1 MPPMM
6 TTRSV
11 GRPASASRG
20 GGTGGRAGR
29 GVPDFSTIV
38 AQQLQNLLATIVAQ
52 VGDQGR
58 GQRIGRN
65 QNGDAVNDHIR
76 GDVGNIIG
84 GNDYRGCT
92 YKEFLACNPKEYDGK
107 GGVIVLSRGGI
118 LRCRDSQKVKYIAG
132 SFVGMSWEDFKTL
145 TREEFWPSNKMQK
158 LETELWN
165 HAMVGVGYAAYT
177 DRFHE
182 LARLVPQ
189 LVTLEGKRTESK
201 DRNGRDDNKRNRT
214 GNAFATTTNPVR
226 GGYTGTVPRDC
237 RVVPRNVNPINAR
250 NPLARTC
257 YECGSTDHIK
267 ATCPRNQRN
276 QARERAFM
284 LGAEEAGQNLN
295 IVMGTFTLN
304 DHYATTLFDSG
315 SDYSFVSTTFIPLLD
330 IEPSDLGFS
339 YEIEIASGQLVEIDK
354 VIKGCKLETEGH
366 IFDINLIPFGSG
378 SFDMII
384 GMDWLSNHRAEIICH
399 KKVVRIPLLG
409 GKVLRVIGERP
420 EEKARQLMSAKA
432 KEKKQEEIIVV
443 RVFPEV
449 FLDDL
454 SGLPPNREIEFRI
467 ELIPGAMPVAKSP
480 YRLAPSELEELSG
493 QLKELQDKGFIR
505 PSSSPWGAPTLVR
518 LKLFGNWKAPRTPS
532 EVCSFLGLA
541 GSYEWVR
548 EENAFQTLKDKL
560 CNAPVLALP
569 DGPEDFMVYCDASR
583 IRRIHINRYAVYDTL
598 VNYQEK
604 HVSANTPYPKPQY
617 SILVNMPYPKNQ
629 YSILVNIPYLE
640 NGYGVSNGYGISKT
654 DMAYQNQLKKIMEY
668 FILGAHIMQPQYAIL
683 STVFREPPYR
693 FNYPTRRLTMEEML
707 AKFID
712 EGKREHEEM
721 EIFIKEFRTT
731 NELLLKTRSN
741 LLSELT
747 IEEKPHDDGVENK
760 SSSIH
765 ERTTQ
770 PLVKPQ
776 QSSVPFPNRDFVNFH
791 CGKRLF
797 PLNWSFQKERRFFSQ
812 VKTYFWEEPYAF
824 KLCADIIMRRYVA
837 GSKTLEIL
845 AHCHSGPTGGH
856 HSANVTMKKVY
867 ESGFY
872 WPSVFKDA
880 NEFYGTVSESRVN
893 ELAELRDGAYENTR
907 IYKERTKKWHDS
919 RLRGDKDFKIGDQ
932 VLLYNSRLK
941 MYPGKLKSKWSG
953 PNIVKTVYPHGAIE
967 ITDRD
972 GFSFKVN
979 RQRLKKYYEGNI
991 VKMMMR
997 L

>member
-1 MPPMM
+1 
-6 TTRSV
+6 
-11 GRPASASRG
+11 
-20 GGTGGRAGR
+20 
-29 GVPDFSTIV
+29 
-38 AQQLQNLLATIVAQ
+38 
-52 VGDQGR
+52 
-58 GQRIGRN
+58 
-65 QNGDAVNDHIR
+65 
-76 GDVGNIIG
+76 
-84 GNDYRGCT
+84 
-92 YKEFLACNPKEYDGK
+92 
-107 GGVIVLSRGGI
+107 
-118 LRCRDSQKVKYIAG
+118 
-132 SFVGMSWEDFKTL
+132 
-145 TREEFWPSNKMQK
+145 
-158 LETELWN
+158 
-165 HAMVGVGYAAYT
+165 
-177 DRFHE
+177 
-182 LARLVPQ
+182 
-189 LVTLEGKRTESK
+189 
-201 DRNGRDDNKRNRT
+201 
-214 GNAFATTTNPVR
+214 
-226 GGYTGTVPRDC
+226 
-237 RVVPRNVNPINAR
+237 
-250 NPLARTC
+250 
-257 YECGSTDHIK
+257 
-267 ATCPRNQRN
+267 
-276 QARERAFM
+276 M
-284 LGAEEAGQNLN
+284 LGAEEARQDLN
-295 IVMGTFTLN
+295 IVRSTFTLN
-304 DHYATTLFDSG
+304 DHYATTFFDSG
-315 SDYSFVSTTFIPLLD
+315 ADYSFVSTTFIPLLD
-330 IEPSDLGFS
+330 IKPSDLGFS
-339 YEIEIASGQLVEIDK
+339 YEIEIASRQLVEIDK
-354 VIKGCKLETEGH
+354 VIKGCKLEIEGH
-366 IFDINLIPFGSG
+366 VFDIILIPFRSG

-384 GMDWLSNHRAEIICH
+384 RMDWLSNHRAEIICH

-454 SGLPPNREIEFRI
+454 SGFPPNREIEFRI
-467 ELIPGAMPVAKSP
+467 ELIPEAMPVAKSP

-505 PSSSPWGAPTLVR
+505 PSSSPWGAPVLFVKKKVDPLGRVFIIELNKLTIKNRYPLYRIDDLFDQLQGSQHFSKIDLRSGYHQQGVHEDDIPKDHTQEEPEEHLGLVLELLKKER
-518 LKLFGNWKAPRTPS
+518 LYAKFSKCEFWLR
-532 EVCSFLGLA
+532 EVQFLGHMIN
-541 GSYEWVR
+541 GDV
-548 EENAFQTLKDKL
+548 
-560 CNAPVLALP
+560 
-569 DGPEDFMVYCDASR
+569 
-583 IRRIHINRYAVYDTL
+583 IHVD
-598 VNYQEK
+598 
-604 HVSANTPYPKPQY
+604 P
-617 SILVNMPYPKNQ
+617 
-629 YSILVNIPYLE
+629 
-640 NGYGVSNGYGISKT
+640 
-654 DMAYQNQLKKIMEY
+654 
-668 FILGAHIMQPQYAIL
+668 

-953 PNIVKTVYPHGAIE
+953 PNIVKMVYPHGAIE

-972 GFSFKVN
+972 GFRFKVN